1 MKGVLASPL
10 TLTYNGEI
18 YTFDELCND
27 TSKAA
32 AIPAETLTEYLDYL
46 EVVCDYNDV
55 LAEMQDDISNVREAS

>member
-1 MKGVLASPL
+1 MKSVLASPL

-32 AIPAETLTEYLDYL
+32 AIPAEALTEYLDYL

-55 LAEMQDDISNVREAS
+55 LA